1 MSDWTLKK
9 EIAAYR
15 KMCKDGLELEHFGK
29 WIIVYEGKLRGVF
42 DTQNEAVISAVK
54 KFRDNAF
61 LIKQVGATESLYRS
75 GLPTVFGA
83 VSSINFEGAQ
93 CLQNLPQ

>member
-1 MSDWTLKK
+1 MNARTLKD

-15 KMCKDGLELEHFGK
+15 KMCKDGIELEHFGK

-42 DTQNEAVISAVK
+42 DTENEAVIEAVK
-54 KFRDNAF
+54 KFKDSVF
-61 LIKQVGATESLYRS
+61 LIKQVGATESLYKS

-93 CLQNLPQ
+93 CQQNLPK